1 MAISHDRTGLTESR
15 RVPRGLAVP
24 GALLAARLA
33 VAVAVAGAPA
43 PSRAAVPP
51 VLEAE
56 QSDVATLPPFAPHWV
71 LPPTART
78 AYTLYDADAGRILG
92 TIPAGIVGNIALSPD
107 RRSVYVADTIWSRVD
122 HGTRQDLLQE
132 YDART
137 LSLRREITLP
147 PRALAVYQSR
157 DFALSA
163 DGRWAY
169 SFNMSPATSVTVV
182 DLAHAA
188 VARTVDIPGCALVYP
203 WKSGGFSSLCG
214 DGSLTNVGYDGGKPT
229 VTHTT
234 PFFDANT
241 DPIFEG
247 APVDRATG
255 HALFVSYTGKVYD
268 AALGQAPVIAAPWS
282 IQQAAG
288 QPAAGTGVQELAW
301 RPGGSQ
307 PFAWNRAT
315 GHLFVLMHT
324 GTYWTHKNP
333 GTEVWELDPA
343 RHALVRRIDLPAPAR
358 GIAVSA
364 DAAPLLYAAAQ
375 DGTMAVIDV
384 RTGTLRRS
392 IEAQAGPMLL
402 APDL

>member
-1 MAISHDRTGLTESR
+1 M
-15 RVPRGLAVP
+15 
-24 GALLAARLA
+24 LAAIGL
-33 VAVAVAGAPA
+33 AGAPVR
-43 PSRAAVPP
+43 SVAAAPP
-51 VLEAE
+51 VLQAE
-56 QSDVATLPPFAPHWV
+56 QSDVATLPPIAPHWV

-92 TIPAGIVGNIALSPD
+92 TIPASVEGNIALSPD
-107 RRSVYVADTIWSRVD
+107 RRTVYVADTIWSRGD

-137 LSLRREITLP
+137 LALRREITLP

-163 DGRWAY
+163 DGHWAY
-169 SFNMSPATSVTVV
+169 AFNMSPATSVTIV
-182 DLAHAA
+182 DLPHAT
-188 VARTVDIPGCALVYP
+188 VARTVDIPGCALIFP
-203 WKSGGFSSLCG
+203 WRSGGFSSLCG
-214 DGSLTNVGYDGGKPT
+214 DGSLTNVGYDGGAQPT
-229 VTHTT
+229 VTHTS

-241 DPIFEG
+241 DPIFEQG
-247 APVDRATG
+247 LVDRATG
-255 HALFVSYTGKVYD
+255 HALFISYSGKVY
-268 AALGQAPVIAAPWS
+268 AATLGQAPVIAAPWS

-288 QPAAGTGVQELAW
+288 QTVAGTGVQDLAW

-307 PFAWNRAT
+307 PFAWNRAS

-324 GTYWTHKNP
+324 GTYWTHKNA
-333 GTEVWELDPA
+333 GTEVWELDPV

-364 DAAPLLYAAAQ
+364 DAAPLLYASAE
-375 DGTMAVIDV
+375 DGAMAVIDAH
-384 RTGTLRRS
+384 TGALRRT